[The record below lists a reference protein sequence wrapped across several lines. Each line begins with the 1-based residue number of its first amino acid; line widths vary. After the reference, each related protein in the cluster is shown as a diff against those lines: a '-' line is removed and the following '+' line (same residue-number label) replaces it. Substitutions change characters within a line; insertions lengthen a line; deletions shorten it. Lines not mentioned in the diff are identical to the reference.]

1 MTYIAIMGTGS
12 MARALASSWTR
23 AGHSVC
29 IGTRTP
35 DDERNSGLR
44 EHASVRAHEAAIR
57 EAQVVVLALP
67 FPEIVRFA
75 STHRELLEGKTVID
89 PSDPFDYQFD
99 GALGSSELVADGLG
113 RRSGLVAA
121 FKDNF
126 AEQLDVT
133 SGDAPA
139 VIDVRLVADDP
150 EAIALVAGLVRDMGH
165 HPVDCG
171 PLHNSR
177 LLDAAACL
185 LTEARR
191 RAGHSR
197 TEPRADES

>member
-1 MTYIAIMGTGS
+1 MTNIAIMGSGS
-12 MARALASSWTR
+12 MARVLAASWTR
-23 AGHSVC
+23 AGHSVR

-35 DDERNSGLR
+35 DDERIADLR
-44 EHASVRAHEAAIR
+44 VHGAILTHEDAIR
-57 EAQVVVLALP
+57 GAEVVVLALP

-75 STHRELLEGKTVID
+75 SRHRVLLEGKTVID

-99 GALGSSELVADGLG
+99 GVLGSSELVAEGLG
-113 RRSGLVAA
+113 RRTGLVAA
-121 FKDNF
+121 FKDNV
-126 AEQLDVT
+126 AAQLDLMPEDSRTV
-133 SGDAPA
+133 
-139 VIDVRLVADDP
+139 VDVRLVADDP

-185 LTEARR
+185 LIEARR
-191 RAGHSR
+191 REGRSR
-197 TEPRADES
+197 TDERMNGR

>member
-1 MTYIAIMGTGS
+1 MTNIAIMGTGS

-23 AGHSVC
+23 VGHSVC

-35 DDERNSGLR
+35 DDERITALI
-44 EHASVRAHEAAIR
+44 EQASVRAHGDAIR
-57 EAQVVVLALP
+57 ESEVVVLALP

-75 STHRELLEGKTVID
+75 SEYKDLLEGKTVID
-89 PSDPFDYQFD
+89 PSNPFDYNVD
-99 GALGSSELVADGLG
+99 GVLGSSELVADALG

-121 FKDNF
+121 FKDNI
-126 AEQLDVT
+126 AAQLDVAP
-133 SGDAPA
+133 GDPPT

-185 LTEARR
+185 LIEARR
-191 RAGHSR
+191 RSAHSR
-197 TEPRADES
+197 TDPRAGQS